1 MNGVINFFSQ
11 CGCWGRPLL
20 GRKPPGEIEFEKKKG
35 QNIGDKRKK
44 REKG

>member
-1 MNGVINFFSQ
+1 MNGVIKYFSQ

-20 GRKPPGEIEFEKKKG
+20 GRKPPGEIEFEKKG
-35 QNIGDKRKK
+35 QNIGGKSKK